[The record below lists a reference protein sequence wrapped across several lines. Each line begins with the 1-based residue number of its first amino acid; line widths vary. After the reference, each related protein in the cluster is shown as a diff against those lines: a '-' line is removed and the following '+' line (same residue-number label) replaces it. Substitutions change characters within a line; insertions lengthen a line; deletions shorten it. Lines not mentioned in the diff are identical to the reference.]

1 MKSFKLDWLV
11 LPMIGAIV
19 VVLCWQIVAGKKTF
33 TLTGS
38 ADDMH
43 TAVAGLPEGEALWVK
58 IKPKVMAGD
67 AEAIKAVPGGDQAWE
82 AISSSFEE
90 KRVGLIPALPNVV
103 ETWDASKPYI
113 VQPFAKR
120 GEMDQGILRFTWYS
134 LILVAKGYALALIL
148 GTPIGFLL
156 GLSTMFTK
164 TFDPIIQVLR
174 PVSPL
179 AWLPLGLV
187 LFMGAGKNASELGA
201 LFTIAV
207 CSMWPTVLNT
217 AVGVR
222 AIPQDYLNVAKVLK
236 LSRTKTLFKVL
247 IPASLPY
254 MFTGF
259 RLSLGIAWLVI
270 VAAEMLTGRPGVG
283 GFLWQ
288 EYNSLI
294 YEHIILCI
302 ITIGVVGFV
311 LDRLMSVVEKR
322 FKAA

>member
-1 MKSFKLDWLV
+1 MNARLRLESLLLPLIGFAVVIV
-11 LPMIGAIV
+11 LWYV
-19 VVLCWQIVAGKKTF
+19 S
-33 TLTGS
+33 S
-38 ADDMH
+38 A
-43 TAVAGLPEGEALWVK
+43 TWARELPN
-58 IKPKVMAGD
+58 PTRT
-67 AEAIKAVPGGDQAWE
+67 WE
-82 AISSSFEE
+82 ASREYVLKPFE
-90 KRVGLIPALPNVV
+90 
-103 ETWDASKPYI
+103 
-113 VQPFAKR
+113 KR

-134 LILVAKGYALALIL
+134 LVLVTKGYLLALAL
-148 GTPIGFLL
+148 GTPLGFLL
-156 GLSTMFTK
+156 GLSHVFRR
-164 TFDPIIQVLR
+164 TFDPVIQVLR

-187 LFMGAGKNASELGA
+187 LFMSTGRAASELGA

-222 AIPQDYLNVAKVLK
+222 AVPQDYLNVARVLK
-236 LSRTKTLFKVL
+236 LSRLQTLRKILV
-247 IPASLPY
+247 PATLPY

-288 EYNSLI
+288 EYNALV

-302 ITIGVVGFV
+302 VTIGLVGFL
-311 LDRLMSVVEKR
+311 LDRLMSFVEAR
-322 FKAA
+322 FKTA